1 MIDVRKRT
9 LTAVAD
15 VAEKKPSIDGVDWY
29 GFNPATRRIT
39 HSGS

>member
-15 VAEKKPSIDGVDWY
+15 VAEAKPSTDGVDWY

>member
-9 LTAVAD
+9 LTAVAE

-29 GFNPATRRIT
+29 GFNPATQRIT
-39 HSGS
+39 YSGS